1 VSIDASPPAQ
11 PPQMSPD
18 GNWVWDG
25 SQWQPVTGVEPTH
38 EGVFAA
44 YAPKVAAAEQAVA
57 AAPPMAVAA
66 PVQVAPPVVEYQ
78 YPAPAADYYPPA
90 ESVVPLWQ
98 QPKSSGKTVYLYAGG
113 AVVLFVMVLIV
124 LNTINFLSLPFIGRG
139 TSSNTPDA
147 AKPSASPSP
156 VTRSEYSR
164 ADVLLN
170 GSLVPA
176 LAALAEIDPPMA
188 TCSGD
193 FTNACFNAITVT
205 EPPTKHVLDLIDQ
218 TSIPACIADPMKKF
232 RDDVAYMEGGL
243 QNALKA
249 FKTNNHSQLVDGLYR
264 FNHFDVE
271 MGPDVAATS
280 AAMKARCSKEK
291 EGP

>member
-1 VSIDASPPAQ
+1 
-11 PPQMSPD
+11 MSPD

-44 YAPKVAAAEQAVA
+44 YAHKVEVADQTASAAQPAVIVAPVQA
-57 AAPPMAVAA
+57 AAPAVD
-66 PVQVAPPVVEYQ
+66 YS
-78 YPAPAADYYPPA
+78 YPAPAVDYGYPGADPG
-90 ESVVPLWQ
+90 VPLWQ
-98 QPKSSGKTVYLYAGG
+98 QQKSSGKSVYLYAGG
-113 AVVLFVMVLIV
+113 AVVLFLMVLVV
-124 LNTINFLSLPFIGRG
+124 LNSINFLSLPFFGAG
-139 TSSNTPDA
+139 TSSNPAQAT
-147 AKPSASPSP
+147 KPSPAPSP

-164 ADVLLN
+164 ADIFLN

-193 FTNACFNAITVT
+193 FTNSCFNAITVT
-205 EPPTKHVLDLIDQ
+205 EPPMKHVLDLIDQ

-243 QNALKA
+243 QTSLKA
-249 FKTNNHSQLVDGLYR
+249 YKTNNQSQLVDGLYR
-264 FNHFDVE
+264 FNHFNVVLGSDV
-271 MGPDVAATS
+271 DATNAAIKT
-280 AAMKARCSKEK
+280 RCSKEK